1 MKKRWFIPFLM
12 VCILGASCI
21 SCNDNSEEIEWRDA
35 NIAYMASITK
45 KAGILAIG
53 DTLNG
58 HSGIYYEILESG
70 DSTSMTPIL
79 GDYVTVDYTGWL
91 YNSSDPFDERA
102 DISHQLGK
110 SLINGWTLALERMHI
125 GDKWKIYIPYYQAY
139 GITSYDAVPSYS
151 ALIFTIKL
159 KGITT
164 SR

>member
-35 NIAYMASITK
+35 NIAYMASIAN
-45 KAGILAIG
+45 KAGILTIG

-58 HSGIYYEILESG
+58 YSGIYYEILESG
-70 DSTSMTPIL
+70 DSTSNTPIN

-91 YNSSDPFDERA
+91 YNSSDPFDTRA
-102 DISHQLGK
+102 DYSLQIGK
-110 SLINGWTLALERMHI
+110 SQITGWALVLERMHI
-125 GDKWKIYIPYYQAY
+125 GDKWKIYLPYYQGY
-139 GITSYDAVPSYS
+139 GITSYDVIPSYS

-159 KGITT
+159 KSISTT
-164 SR
+164 R